1 MNLTSWFNFK
11 FLKENFKKSRAI
23 ILLCI
28 FLLPILTV
36 ITNLIKIS
44 DSSDFVPGI
53 YHLSYLFIIG
63 LYIIPIVLSITLFS
77 FVFKRKSCDFVMS
90 FPITKKQIFM
100 TNTVGGIGVLLI
112 LNILN
117 CLMLFL
123 VSLISSNIFIPGRMI
138 FDIFLLWTVAYI
150 FVFVVSN
157 IAISVS
163 ANKITSVVV
172 VLLILFL
179 IPFLHTFITV
189 NGSQFNDRADCIL
202 YETRCINNDVNN
214 DYYDI
219 NYNVVRDSNYTVP
232 YLLISKV
239 FLNDS
244 KLNYNVSIV
253 KTFVLSLIYIF
264 VGLSLFDRKKF
275 EIVET
280 SFKNEKIHL
289 FVKSLTVIPFLALG
303 YLVFKES
310 GFSFE
315 YMTYYI
321 LLLAIIITYLII
333 YDLITRK
340 RVLNVFKSLLYT
352 LFALVFVILLG
363 MTSSLNNKKY
373 LDVGNIKE
381 ITLSDNNKLMKS
393 GSTRDSELIKYIF
406 DNCKNYDEYEENII
420 SVSIRNGSFTYYF
433 DLMFDD
439 SEYTYIVDKLN
450 KDDYYKKSIDN
461 SKPYVILD
469 NLNNRVLRD
478 SKLVNDIIM
487 DYDLGYY
494 DNGGNLLYGVDLY
507 FYDNYSIN
515 NLEVVVLD
523 EELRHDLINYY
534 NNETM
539 EYLKSNN
546 IYIYRVVVRDF
557 DSEEDYYLSGNNIQ
571 KLINVVMDKDLE
583 LDFDKSY
590 VCIRLYTSDR
600 VYKLIINDF
609 DLLEEMKSYESEW

>member
-28 FLLPILTV
+28 FLLPILTF
-36 ITNLIKIS
+36 ITNLTKIS
-44 DSSDFVPGI
+44 DSSDFIPNI
-53 YHLSYLFIIG
+53 YHLSYLFIVG

-90 FPITKKQIFM
+90 FPITKRQIFM
-100 TNTVGGIGVLLI
+100 TNTVGGIGLILI

-189 NGSQFNDRADCIL
+189 NGSLFNNRESGVL
-202 YETRCINNDVNN
+202 YENRCINNDC
-214 DYYDI
+214 YDI

-239 FLNDS
+239 FLNNN
-244 KLNYNVSIV
+244 KLNYNVSII

-264 VGLSLFDRKKF
+264 VGLLLFDRKKF

-280 SFKNEKIHL
+280 SFKSEKIHL
-289 FVKSLTVIPFLALG
+289 FVKNLTVIPFLALG

-352 LFALVFVILLG
+352 LFSLVFVILLG
-363 MTSSLNNKKY
+363 MTSSLDNNKY
-373 LDVGNIKE
+373 LDVDNIKE
-381 ITLSDNNKLMKS
+381 ITLSDSNKLKKS
-393 GSTRDSELIKYIF
+393 GSTRDRELIKYIF
-406 DNCKNYDEYEENII
+406 DNCKNYDVYEENTI
-420 SVSIRNGSFTYYF
+420 SVSTRDGSFTYYF
-433 DLMFDD
+433 DFTFDN

-507 FYDNYSIN
+507 FYDNYSVN

-534 NNETM
+534 NKETM

-546 IYIYRVVVRDF
+546 MYIYRVVVRDF
-557 DSEEDYYLSGNNIQ
+557 DSGEDYYLSGNNIQ

-590 VCIRLYTSDR
+590 VCIRLYTYDR
-600 VYKLIINDF
+600 VYKLIVNDF
-609 DLLEEMKSYESEW
+609 DLLDEMKSYESEW

>member
-28 FLLPILTV
+28 FLLPILTF

-44 DSSDFVPGI
+44 DSSDFIPNI
-53 YHLSYLFIIG
+53 YHLSYLFIVG

-90 FPITKKQIFM
+90 FPITKRQIFM
-100 TNTVGGIGVLLI
+100 TNTVGGIGLILI

-189 NGSQFNDRADCIL
+189 NGSLFNNRESGVL
-202 YETRCINNDVNN
+202 YENRCINNDC
-214 DYYDI
+214 YDI

-239 FLNDS
+239 FLNNN

-264 VGLSLFDRKKF
+264 VGLLLFDRKKF

-280 SFKNEKIHL
+280 SFKSEKIHL

-340 RVLNVFKSLLYT
+340 RVLNVFKSFLYT
-352 LFALVFVILLG
+352 LFSLVFVILLG
-363 MTSSLNNKKY
+363 MTSSLDNNKY
-373 LDVGNIKE
+373 LDVDNIKE
-381 ITLSDNNKLMKS
+381 ITLSDSNKLKKS
-393 GSTRDSELIKYIF
+393 GSTRDRELIKYIF
-406 DNCKNYDEYEENII
+406 DNCKNYDVYEENTI
-420 SVSIRNGSFTYYF
+420 SVSTRDGSFTYYF
-433 DLMFDD
+433 DFTFDN

-507 FYDNYSIN
+507 FYDNYSVN

-534 NNETM
+534 NKETM

-546 IYIYRVVVRDF
+546 MYIYRVVVRDF
-557 DSEEDYYLSGNNIQ
+557 DSGEDYYLSGNNIQ

-590 VCIRLYTSDR
+590 VCIRLYTYDR
-600 VYKLIINDF
+600 VYKLIVNDF
-609 DLLEEMKSYESEW
+609 DLLDEMKSYESEW

>member
-44 DSSDFVPGI
+44 DSSDFIPSI

-100 TNTVGGIGVLLI
+100 TNTVGGIGLILI

-189 NGSQFNDRADCIL
+189 NGSLFNNRESGVL
-202 YETRCINNDVNN
+202 YENRCINNDC
-214 DYYDI
+214 YDI

-232 YLLISKV
+232 YLLISKI
-239 FLNDS
+239 LNNN

-264 VGLSLFDRKKF
+264 VGLLLFDRKKF

-280 SFKNEKIHL
+280 SFKSEKIHL
-289 FVKSLTVIPFLALG
+289 FVKNLTVIPFLALG

-352 LFALVFVILLG
+352 LFSLVFVILLG
-363 MTSSLNNKKY
+363 MTSSLDNNKY
-373 LDVGNIKE
+373 LDVDNIKE
-381 ITLSDNNKLMKS
+381 ITLSDSNKLKKS
-393 GSTRDSELIKYIF
+393 GSTRDRELIKYIF
-406 DNCKNYDEYEENII
+406 DNCKNYDVYEENTI
-420 SVSIRNGSFTYYF
+420 SVSTRDGSFTYYF
-433 DLMFDD
+433 DFTFDN

-507 FYDNYSIN
+507 FYDNYSVN

-534 NNETM
+534 NKETM

-546 IYIYRVVVRDF
+546 MYIYRVVVRDF
-557 DSEEDYYLSGNNIQ
+557 DSGEDYYLSGNNIQ
-571 KLINVVMDKDLE
+571 KLINVVIDKDLK

-590 VCIRLYTSDR
+590 VCIRLYTNDR

-609 DLLEEMKSYESEW
+609 DLLDEMKLYESEW

>member
-28 FLLPILTV
+28 FLLPILTF

-44 DSSDFVPGI
+44 DSSDFIPNI
-53 YHLSYLFIIG
+53 YHLSYLFIVG

-90 FPITKKQIFM
+90 FPITKRQIFM
-100 TNTVGGIGVLLI
+100 TNTVGGIGLILI

-189 NGSQFNDRADCIL
+189 NGSLFNNRESGVL
-202 YETRCINNDVNN
+202 YENRCINNDC
-214 DYYDI
+214 YDI

-232 YLLISKV
+232 YLLISKI
-239 FLNDS
+239 LNNN

-264 VGLSLFDRKKF
+264 IGLLLFDRKKF

-280 SFKNEKIHL
+280 SFKSEKIHL
-289 FVKSLTVIPFLALG
+289 FVKNLTVIPFLALG

-352 LFALVFVILLG
+352 LFSLVFVILLG
-363 MTSSLNNKKY
+363 MTSSLDNNKY
-373 LDVGNIKE
+373 LDVDNIKE
-381 ITLSDNNKLMKS
+381 ITLSDSNKLKKS
-393 GSTRDSELIKYIF
+393 GSTRDRELIKYIF
-406 DNCKNYDEYEENII
+406 DNCKNYDVYEENTI
-420 SVSIRNGSFTYYF
+420 SVSTRDGSFTYYF
-433 DLMFDD
+433 DFTFDN

-507 FYDNYSIN
+507 FYDNYSVN

-534 NNETM
+534 NKETM

-546 IYIYRVVVRDF
+546 MYIYRVVVRDF
-557 DSEEDYYLSGNNIQ
+557 DSGEDYYLSGNNIQ

-590 VCIRLYTSDR
+590 VCIRLYTYDR
-600 VYKLIINDF
+600 VYKLIVNDF
-609 DLLEEMKSYESEW
+609 DLLDEMKSYESEW

>member
-28 FLLPILTV
+28 FLLPILTF

-44 DSSDFVPGI
+44 DSSDFIPNI
-53 YHLSYLFIIG
+53 YHLSYLFIVG

-90 FPITKKQIFM
+90 FPITKRQIFM

-189 NGSQFNDRADCIL
+189 NGSLFNNRESGVL
-202 YETRCINNDVNN
+202 YENRCINNDC
-214 DYYDI
+214 YDI

-232 YLLISKV
+232 YLLISKI
-239 FLNDS
+239 LNNN

-264 VGLSLFDRKKF
+264 VGLLLFDRKKF

-280 SFKNEKIHL
+280 SFKSEKIHL
-289 FVKSLTVIPFLALG
+289 FVKNLTVIPFLALG

-352 LFALVFVILLG
+352 LFALAFVILLG
-363 MTSSLNNKKY
+363 MISSLDNNKY
-373 LDVGNIKE
+373 LDVDNIKE
-381 ITLSDNNKLMKS
+381 ITLSDSNKLKKS
-393 GSTRDSELIKYIF
+393 GSTRDRELIKYIF
-406 DNCKNYDEYEENII
+406 DNCKNYDVYEENTI
-420 SVSIRNGSFTYYF
+420 SVSTRDGSFTYYF
-433 DLMFDD
+433 DFTFDN

-507 FYDNYSIN
+507 FYDNYSVN

-534 NNETM
+534 NKETM

-546 IYIYRVVVRDF
+546 MYIYRVVVRDF
-557 DSEEDYYLSGNNIQ
+557 DSGEDYYLSGNNIQ

-590 VCIRLYTSDR
+590 VCIRLYTYDR
-600 VYKLIINDF
+600 VYKLIVNDF
-609 DLLEEMKSYESEW
+609 DLLDEMKSYESEW

>member
-28 FLLPILTV
+28 FLLPILTF

-44 DSSDFVPGI
+44 DSSDFIPNI
-53 YHLSYLFIIG
+53 YHLSYLFIVG

-90 FPITKKQIFM
+90 FPITKRQIFM
-100 TNTVGGIGVLLI
+100 TNTVGGIGLILI

-189 NGSQFNDRADCIL
+189 NGSLFNNRESGVL
-202 YETRCINNDVNN
+202 YENRCINNDC
-214 DYYDI
+214 YDI

-232 YLLISKV
+232 YLLISKI
-239 FLNDS
+239 LNNN

-264 VGLSLFDRKKF
+264 VGLLLFDRKKF

-280 SFKNEKIHL
+280 SFKSEKIHL
-289 FVKSLTVIPFLALG
+289 FVKNLTVIPFLALG

-352 LFALVFVILLG
+352 LFSLVFVILLG
-363 MTSSLNNKKY
+363 MTSSLDNNKY
-373 LDVGNIKE
+373 LDADNIKE
-381 ITLSDNNKLMKS
+381 ITLSDSNKLKKS
-393 GSTRDSELIKYIF
+393 GSTRDRELIKYIF
-406 DNCKNYDEYEENII
+406 DNCKNYDVYEENTI
-420 SVSIRNGSFTYYF
+420 SVSTRDGSFTYYF
-433 DLMFDD
+433 DFTFDN

-507 FYDNYSIN
+507 FYDNYSVN

-534 NNETM
+534 NKETM

-546 IYIYRVVVRDF
+546 MYIYRVVVRDF
-557 DSEEDYYLSGNNIQ
+557 DSGEDYYLSGNNIQ

-590 VCIRLYTSDR
+590 VCIRLYTYDR
-600 VYKLIINDF
+600 VYKLIVNDF
-609 DLLEEMKSYESEW
+609 DLLDEMKSYESEW

>member
-28 FLLPILTV
+28 FLLPILTF

-44 DSSDFVPGI
+44 DSSDFIPNI
-53 YHLSYLFIIG
+53 YHLSYLFIVG

-90 FPITKKQIFM
+90 FPITKRQIFM
-100 TNTVGGIGVLLI
+100 TNTVGGIGLILI

-189 NGSQFNDRADCIL
+189 NGSLFNNRESGVL
-202 YETRCINNDVNN
+202 YENRCINNDC
-214 DYYDI
+214 YDI

-232 YLLISKV
+232 YLLISKI
-239 FLNDS
+239 LNNN

-264 VGLSLFDRKKF
+264 VGLLLFDRKKF

-280 SFKNEKIHL
+280 SFKSEKIHL
-289 FVKSLTVIPFLALG
+289 FVKNLTVIPFLALG

-315 YMTYYI
+315 YMMYYI

-352 LFALVFVILLG
+352 LFSLVFVILLG
-363 MTSSLNNKKY
+363 MTSSLDNNKY
-373 LDVGNIKE
+373 LDVDNIKE
-381 ITLSDNNKLMKS
+381 ITLSDSNKLKKS
-393 GSTRDSELIKYIF
+393 GSTRDRELIKYIF
-406 DNCKNYDEYEENII
+406 DNCKNYDVYEENTI
-420 SVSIRNGSFTYYF
+420 SVSTRNGSFTYYF
-433 DLMFDD
+433 DFTFDN

-494 DNGGNLLYGVDLY
+494 DNGGNLLYGLDLY
-507 FYDNYSIN
+507 FYDNYSVN

-523 EELRHDLINYY
+523 EELRHELINYY

-557 DSEEDYYLSGNNIQ
+557 DSGEDYYLSGNNIQ
-571 KLINVVMDKDLE
+571 KLINVVIDKDLE

-590 VCIRLYTSDR
+590 VCIRLYTYDR
-600 VYKLIINDF
+600 VYKLIVNDF
-609 DLLEEMKSYESEW
+609 DLLDEMKSYESEW

>member
-28 FLLPILTV
+28 FLLPILTF

-44 DSSDFVPGI
+44 DSSDFIPNI
-53 YHLSYLFIIG
+53 YHLSYLFIVG

-90 FPITKKQIFM
+90 FPITKRQIFM
-100 TNTVGGIGVLLI
+100 TNTVGGIGLILI

-189 NGSQFNDRADCIL
+189 NGSLFNNRESGVL
-202 YETRCINNDVNN
+202 YENRCINNDC
-214 DYYDI
+214 YDI

-232 YLLISKV
+232 YLLISKI
-239 FLNDS
+239 LNNN

-264 VGLSLFDRKKF
+264 VGLLLFDRKKF

-363 MTSSLNNKKY
+363 MTSSLDNKKY
-373 LDVGNIKE
+373 LDIDNIKE

-406 DNCKNYDEYEENII
+406 DNCKNYDVYEENTI
-420 SVSIRNGSFTYYF
+420 SVSTRDGSFTYYF
-433 DLMFDD
+433 DFTFDN

-507 FYDNYSIN
+507 FYDNYSVN

-534 NNETM
+534 NKETM

-546 IYIYRVVVRDF
+546 MYIYRVVVRDF

-590 VCIRLYTSDR
+590 VCIRLYTYDR

-609 DLLEEMKSYESEW
+609 DLLDEMKSYESEW

>member
-28 FLLPILTV
+28 FLLPILTF

-44 DSSDFVPGI
+44 DSSDFIPNI
-53 YHLSYLFIIG
+53 YHLSYLFIVG

-100 TNTVGGIGVLLI
+100 TNTVGGIGLILI

-189 NGSQFNDRADCIL
+189 NGSLFNNRESGVL
-202 YETRCINNDVNN
+202 YENRCINNDC
-214 DYYDI
+214 YDI

-232 YLLISKV
+232 YLLISKI
-239 FLNDS
+239 LNNN

-264 VGLSLFDRKKF
+264 VGLLLFDRKKF

-280 SFKNEKIHL
+280 SFKSEKIHL
-289 FVKSLTVIPFLALG
+289 FVKNLTVIPFLALG

-315 YMTYYI
+315 YMMYYI

-352 LFALVFVILLG
+352 LFSLVFVILLG
-363 MTSSLNNKKY
+363 MTSSLDNNKY
-373 LDVGNIKE
+373 LDVDNIKE
-381 ITLSDNNKLMKS
+381 ITLSDSNKLKKS
-393 GSTRDSELIKYIF
+393 GSTRDRELIKYIF
-406 DNCKNYDEYEENII
+406 DNCKNYDVYEENTI
-420 SVSIRNGSFTYYF
+420 SVSTRDGSFTYYF
-433 DLMFDD
+433 DFTFDN

-507 FYDNYSIN
+507 FYDNYSVN

-534 NNETM
+534 NKETM

-546 IYIYRVVVRDF
+546 MYIYRVVVRDF
-557 DSEEDYYLSGNNIQ
+557 DSGEDYYLSGNNIQ

-590 VCIRLYTSDR
+590 VCIRLYTYDR
-600 VYKLIINDF
+600 VYKLIVNDF
-609 DLLEEMKSYESEW
+609 DLLDEMKSYESEW

>member
-44 DSSDFVPGI
+44 DSSDFIPSI

-100 TNTVGGIGVLLI
+100 TNTVGGIGLILI

-214 DYYDI
+214 DCYDI

-239 FLNDS
+239 FLNDN

-264 VGLSLFDRKKF
+264 VGLLLFDRKKF

-363 MTSSLNNKKY
+363 MTSSLDNKKY
-373 LDVGNIKE
+373 LDIDNIKE
-381 ITLSDNNKLMKS
+381 ITLSDSNKLKKS

-406 DNCKNYDEYEENII
+406 DNCKNYDVYEENTI
-420 SVSIRNGSFTYYF
+420 SVSTRDGSFTYYF
-433 DLMFDD
+433 DFTFDN

-469 NLNNRVLRD
+469 NLRD
-478 SKLVNDIIM
+478 YEVDIPKKYEDKGRPSAIK
-487 DYDLGYY
+487 DIT
-494 DNGGNLLYGVDLY
+494 NEVYGD
-507 FYDNYSIN
+507 
-515 NLEVVVLD
+515 
-523 EELRHDLINYY
+523 
-534 NNETM
+534 
-539 EYLKSNN
+539 
-546 IYIYRVVVRDF
+546 
-557 DSEEDYYLSGNNIQ
+557 
-571 KLINVVMDKDLE
+571 
-583 LDFDKSY
+583 
-590 VCIRLYTSDR
+590 
-600 VYKLIINDF
+600 
-609 DLLEEMKSYESEW
+609 

>member
-28 FLLPILTV
+28 FLLPILTF

-44 DSSDFVPGI
+44 DSSDFIPNI
-53 YHLSYLFIIG
+53 YHLSYLFIVG

-90 FPITKKQIFM
+90 FPITKRQIFM
-100 TNTVGGIGVLLI
+100 TNTVGGIGLILI

-189 NGSQFNDRADCIL
+189 NGSLFNNRESGVL
-202 YETRCINNDVNN
+202 YENRCINNDC
-214 DYYDI
+214 YDI

-239 FLNDS
+239 FLNNN

-264 VGLSLFDRKKF
+264 VGLLLFDRKKF

-280 SFKNEKIHL
+280 SFKSEKIHL
-289 FVKSLTVIPFLALG
+289 FVKNLTVIPFLALG

-352 LFALVFVILLG
+352 LFSLVFVILLG
-363 MTSSLNNKKY
+363 MTSSLDNNKY
-373 LDVGNIKE
+373 LDVDNIKE
-381 ITLSDNNKLMKS
+381 ITLSDSNKLKKS
-393 GSTRDSELIKYIF
+393 GSTRDRELIKYIF
-406 DNCKNYDEYEENII
+406 DNCKNYDVYEENTI
-420 SVSIRNGSFTYYF
+420 SVSTRDGSFTYYF
-433 DLMFDD
+433 DFTFDN

-507 FYDNYSIN
+507 FYDNYSVN

-523 EELRHDLINYY
+523 EELRHELINYY

-539 EYLKSNN
+539 KYLKSNN

-557 DSEEDYYLSGNNIQ
+557 DSGEDYYLSGSNIQ
-571 KLINVVMDKDLE
+571 KLINVVIDKDLE

-590 VCIRLYTSDR
+590 VCIRLYTYDR
-600 VYKLIINDF
+600 VYKLIVNDF
-609 DLLEEMKSYESEW
+609 DLLDEMKSYESEW

>member
-28 FLLPILTV
+28 FLLPILTF

-44 DSSDFVPGI
+44 DSSDFIPNI
-53 YHLSYLFIIG
+53 YHLSYLFIVG

-90 FPITKKQIFM
+90 FPITKRQIFM
-100 TNTVGGIGVLLI
+100 TNTVGGIGLILI

-189 NGSQFNDRADCIL
+189 NGSLFNNRESGVL
-202 YETRCINNDVNN
+202 YENRCINNDC
-214 DYYDI
+214 YDI

-239 FLNDS
+239 FLNNN
-244 KLNYNVSIV
+244 KLNYNVSII

-264 VGLSLFDRKKF
+264 VGLLLFDRKKF

-280 SFKNEKIHL
+280 SFKSEKIHL
-289 FVKSLTVIPFLALG
+289 FVKNLTVIPFLALG

-340 RVLNVFKSLLYT
+340 RVLNVFKSFLYT
-352 LFALVFVILLG
+352 LFSLVFVILLG
-363 MTSSLNNKKY
+363 MTSSLDNNKY
-373 LDVGNIKE
+373 LDVDNIKE
-381 ITLSDNNKLMKS
+381 ITLSDSNKLKKS
-393 GSTRDSELIKYIF
+393 GSTRDRELIKYIF
-406 DNCKNYDEYEENII
+406 DNCKNYDVYEENTI
-420 SVSIRNGSFTYYF
+420 SVSTRDGSFTYYF
-433 DLMFDD
+433 DFTFDN

-507 FYDNYSIN
+507 FYDNYSVN

-534 NNETM
+534 NKETM

-546 IYIYRVVVRDF
+546 MYIYRVVVRDF
-557 DSEEDYYLSGNNIQ
+557 DSGEDYYLSGNNIQ

-590 VCIRLYTSDR
+590 VCIRLYTYDR
-600 VYKLIINDF
+600 VYKLIVNDF
-609 DLLEEMKSYESEW
+609 DLLDEMKSYESEW

>member
-1 MNLTSWFNFK
+1 M
-11 FLKENFKKSRAI
+11 
-23 ILLCI
+23 

-44 DSSDFVPGI
+44 DSSDFIPSI

-90 FPITKKQIFM
+90 FPITKRQIFM

-189 NGSQFNDRADCIL
+189 NGSLFNNRESGVL
-202 YETRCINNDVNN
+202 YENRCINNDC
-214 DYYDI
+214 YDI

-232 YLLISKV
+232 YLLISKI
-239 FLNDS
+239 LNDN

-253 KTFVLSLIYIF
+253 KTFLLSLIYIF
-264 VGLSLFDRKKF
+264 VGLLLFDRKKF

-363 MTSSLNNKKY
+363 MTSSLDNNKY
-373 LDVGNIKE
+373 LDVDNIKE
-381 ITLSDNNKLMKS
+381 ITLSDSNKLKKS
-393 GSTRDSELIKYIF
+393 GSTRDRELIKYIF
-406 DNCKNYDEYEENII
+406 DNCKNYDVYEENTI
-420 SVSIRNGSFTYYF
+420 SVSTRDGSFTYYF
-433 DLMFDD
+433 DFTFDN

-469 NLNNRVLRD
+469 NLNNSVLRD

-507 FYDNYSIN
+507 FYDNYSVN

-534 NNETM
+534 NKETM

-546 IYIYRVVVRDF
+546 MYIYRVVVLDF

-590 VCIRLYTSDR
+590 VCIRLYTNDR

-609 DLLEEMKSYESEW
+609 DLLDEMKLYESEW

>member
-28 FLLPILTV
+28 FLLPILTF

-44 DSSDFVPGI
+44 DSSDFIPNI
-53 YHLSYLFIIG
+53 YHLSYLFIVG

-90 FPITKKQIFM
+90 FPITKRQIFM
-100 TNTVGGIGVLLI
+100 TNTVGGIGLILI

-189 NGSQFNDRADCIL
+189 NGSLFNNRESGVL
-202 YETRCINNDVNN
+202 YENRCINNDC
-214 DYYDI
+214 YDI

-232 YLLISKV
+232 YLLISKI
-239 FLNDS
+239 LNNN

-264 VGLSLFDRKKF
+264 VGLLLFDRKKF

-280 SFKNEKIHL
+280 SFKSEKIHL
-289 FVKSLTVIPFLALG
+289 FVKNLTVIPFLALG
-303 YLVFKES
+303 YLAFKES

-352 LFALVFVILLG
+352 LFSLVFVILLG
-363 MTSSLNNKKY
+363 MTSSLDNNKY
-373 LDVGNIKE
+373 LDVDNIKE
-381 ITLSDNNKLMKS
+381 ITLSDSNKLKKS
-393 GSTRDSELIKYIF
+393 GSTRDRELIKYIF
-406 DNCKNYDEYEENII
+406 DNCKNYDVYEENTI
-420 SVSIRNGSFTYYF
+420 SVSTRDGSFTYYF
-433 DLMFDD
+433 DFTFDN

-507 FYDNYSIN
+507 FYDNYSVN

-534 NNETM
+534 NKETM

-546 IYIYRVVVRDF
+546 MYIYRVVVRDF
-557 DSEEDYYLSGNNIQ
+557 DSGEDYYLSGNNIQ

-590 VCIRLYTSDR
+590 VCIRLYTYDR
-600 VYKLIINDF
+600 VYKLIVNDF
-609 DLLEEMKSYESEW
+609 DLLDEMKSYESEW

>member
-28 FLLPILTV
+28 FLLPILTF

-44 DSSDFVPGI
+44 DSSDFIPNI
-53 YHLSYLFIIG
+53 YHLSYLFIVG

-90 FPITKKQIFM
+90 FPITKRQIFM
-100 TNTVGGIGVLLI
+100 TNTVGGIGLILI

-123 VSLISSNIFIPGRMI
+123 VCLISSNIFIPGRMI

-189 NGSQFNDRADCIL
+189 NGSLFNNRESGVL
-202 YETRCINNDVNN
+202 YENRCINNDC
-214 DYYDI
+214 YDI

-239 FLNDS
+239 FLNNN

-264 VGLSLFDRKKF
+264 VGLLLFDRKKF

-280 SFKNEKIHL
+280 SFKSEKIHL
-289 FVKSLTVIPFLALG
+289 FVKNLTVIPFLALG

-352 LFALVFVILLG
+352 LFSLVFVILLG
-363 MTSSLNNKKY
+363 MTSSLDNNKY
-373 LDVGNIKE
+373 LDVDNIKE
-381 ITLSDNNKLMKS
+381 ITLSDSNKLKKS
-393 GSTRDSELIKYIF
+393 GSTRDRELIKYIF
-406 DNCKNYDEYEENII
+406 DNCKNYDVYEENTI
-420 SVSIRNGSFTYYF
+420 SVSTRDGSFTYYF
-433 DLMFDD
+433 DFTFDN

-507 FYDNYSIN
+507 FYDNYSVN

-534 NNETM
+534 NKETM

-546 IYIYRVVVRDF
+546 MYIYRVVVRDF
-557 DSEEDYYLSGNNIQ
+557 DSGEDYYLSGNNIQ

-590 VCIRLYTSDR
+590 VCIRLYTYDR
-600 VYKLIINDF
+600 VYKLIVNDF
-609 DLLEEMKSYESEW
+609 DLLDEMKSYESEW

>member
-28 FLLPILTV
+28 FLLPILTF

-44 DSSDFVPGI
+44 DSSDFIPNI
-53 YHLSYLFIIG
+53 YHLSYLFIVG

-90 FPITKKQIFM
+90 FPITKRQIFM
-100 TNTVGGIGVLLI
+100 TNTVGGIGLILI

-189 NGSQFNDRADCIL
+189 NGSLFNNRESGVL
-202 YETRCINNDVNN
+202 YENRCINNDC
-214 DYYDI
+214 YDI

-232 YLLISKV
+232 YLLISKI
-239 FLNDS
+239 LNNN

-264 VGLSLFDRKKF
+264 VGLLLFDRKKF

-280 SFKNEKIHL
+280 SFKSEKIHL
-289 FVKSLTVIPFLALG
+289 FVKNLTVIPFLALG

-352 LFALVFVILLG
+352 LFSLVFVILLG
-363 MTSSLNNKKY
+363 MTSSLDNNKY
-373 LDVGNIKE
+373 LDVDNIKE
-381 ITLSDNNKLMKS
+381 ITLSDSNKLKKS
-393 GSTRDSELIKYIF
+393 GSTRDRELIKYIF
-406 DNCKNYDEYEENII
+406 DNCKNYDVYEENTI
-420 SVSIRNGSFTYYF
+420 SVSTRDGSFTYYF
-433 DLMFDD
+433 DFTFDN

-494 DNGGNLLYGVDLY
+494 DNVGNLLYGVDLY
-507 FYDNYSIN
+507 FYDNYSVN

-534 NNETM
+534 NKETM

-546 IYIYRVVVRDF
+546 MYIYRVVVRDF
-557 DSEEDYYLSGNNIQ
+557 DSGEDYYLSGNNIQ
-571 KLINVVMDKDLE
+571 KLINVVIDKDLE

-590 VCIRLYTSDR
+590 VCIRLYTYDR
-600 VYKLIINDF
+600 VYKLIVNDF
-609 DLLEEMKSYESEW
+609 DLLDEMKSYESEW

>member
-28 FLLPILTV
+28 FLLPILTF

-44 DSSDFVPGI
+44 DSSDFIPNI
-53 YHLSYLFIIG
+53 YHLSYLFIVG

-90 FPITKKQIFM
+90 FPITKRQIFM
-100 TNTVGGIGVLLI
+100 TNTVGGIGLILI

-189 NGSQFNDRADCIL
+189 NGSLFNNRESGVL
-202 YETRCINNDVNN
+202 YENRCINNDC
-214 DYYDI
+214 YDI

-232 YLLISKV
+232 YLLISKI
-239 FLNDS
+239 LNNN

-264 VGLSLFDRKKF
+264 VGLLLFDRKKF

-352 LFALVFVILLG
+352 LFSLVFVILLG
-363 MTSSLNNKKY
+363 MTSSLDNNKY
-373 LDVGNIKE
+373 LDVDNIKE
-381 ITLSDNNKLMKS
+381 ITLSDSNKLKKS
-393 GSTRDSELIKYIF
+393 GSTRDRELIKYIF
-406 DNCKNYDEYEENII
+406 DNCKNYDVYEENTI
-420 SVSIRNGSFTYYF
+420 SVSTRDGSFTYYF
-433 DLMFDD
+433 DFTFDN

-507 FYDNYSIN
+507 FYDNYSVN

-534 NNETM
+534 NKETM

-546 IYIYRVVVRDF
+546 MYIYRVVVRDF
-557 DSEEDYYLSGNNIQ
+557 DSGEDYYLSSNNIQ
-571 KLINVVMDKDLE
+571 KLINVVIDKDLE

-590 VCIRLYTSDR
+590 VCIRLYTYDR
-600 VYKLIINDF
+600 VYKLIVNDF
-609 DLLEEMKSYESEW
+609 DLLDEMKSYESEW

>member
-28 FLLPILTV
+28 FLLPILTF

-44 DSSDFVPGI
+44 DSSDFIPNI
-53 YHLSYLFIIG
+53 YHLSYLFIVG

-90 FPITKKQIFM
+90 FPITKRQIFM
-100 TNTVGGIGVLLI
+100 TNTVGGIGLILI

-189 NGSQFNDRADCIL
+189 NGSLFNNRESGVL
-202 YETRCINNDVNN
+202 YENRCINNDC
-214 DYYDI
+214 YDI

-239 FLNDS
+239 FLNNN

-264 VGLSLFDRKKF
+264 VGLLLFDRKKF

-280 SFKNEKIHL
+280 SFKSEKIHL
-289 FVKSLTVIPFLALG
+289 FVKNLTVIPFLALG

-352 LFALVFVILLG
+352 LFSLVFVILLG
-363 MTSSLNNKKY
+363 MTSSLDNNKY
-373 LDVGNIKE
+373 LDVDNIKE
-381 ITLSDNNKLMKS
+381 ITLSDSNKLKKS
-393 GSTRDSELIKYIF
+393 GSTMDRELIKYIF
-406 DNCKNYDEYEENII
+406 DNCKNYDVYEENTI
-420 SVSIRNGSFTYYF
+420 SVSTRDGSFTYYF
-433 DLMFDD
+433 DFTFDN

-507 FYDNYSIN
+507 FYDNYSVN

-534 NNETM
+534 NKETM

-546 IYIYRVVVRDF
+546 MYIYRVVVRDF
-557 DSEEDYYLSGNNIQ
+557 DSGEDYYLSGNNIQ

-590 VCIRLYTSDR
+590 VCIRLYTYDR
-600 VYKLIINDF
+600 VYKLIVNDF
-609 DLLEEMKSYESEW
+609 DLLDEMKSYESEW

>member
-28 FLLPILTV
+28 FLLPILTF

-44 DSSDFVPGI
+44 DSSDFIPNI
-53 YHLSYLFIIG
+53 YHLSYLFIVG

-90 FPITKKQIFM
+90 FPITKRQIFM
-100 TNTVGGIGVLLI
+100 TNTVGGIGLILI

-189 NGSQFNDRADCIL
+189 NGSLFNNRESGVL
-202 YETRCINNDVNN
+202 YENRCINNDC
-214 DYYDI
+214 YDI

-239 FLNDS
+239 FLNNN
-244 KLNYNVSIV
+244 KLNYNVSII

-264 VGLSLFDRKKF
+264 VGLLLFDRKKF

-280 SFKNEKIHL
+280 SFKSEKIHL
-289 FVKSLTVIPFLALG
+289 FVKNLTVIPFLALG

-352 LFALVFVILLG
+352 LFSLVFVILLG
-363 MTSSLNNKKY
+363 MTSSLDNNKY
-373 LDVGNIKE
+373 LDVDNIKE
-381 ITLSDNNKLMKS
+381 ITLSDSKKLKKS
-393 GSTRDSELIKYIF
+393 GSTRDRELIKYIF
-406 DNCKNYDEYEENII
+406 DNCKNYDVYEENTI
-420 SVSIRNGSFTYYF
+420 SVSTRDGSFTYYF
-433 DLMFDD
+433 DFTFDN

-507 FYDNYSIN
+507 FYDNYSVN

-534 NNETM
+534 NKETM

-546 IYIYRVVVRDF
+546 MYIYRVVVRDF
-557 DSEEDYYLSGNNIQ
+557 DSGEDYYLSGNNIQ

-590 VCIRLYTSDR
+590 VCIRLYTYDR
-600 VYKLIINDF
+600 VYKLIVNDF
-609 DLLEEMKSYESEW
+609 DLLDEMKSYESEW

>member
-28 FLLPILTV
+28 FLLPILTF

-44 DSSDFVPGI
+44 DSSDFIPNI
-53 YHLSYLFIIG
+53 YHLSYLFIVG

-90 FPITKKQIFM
+90 FPITKRQIFM
-100 TNTVGGIGVLLI
+100 TNTVGGIGLILI

-150 FVFVVSN
+150 FVFLVSN

-189 NGSQFNDRADCIL
+189 NGSLFNNRESGVL
-202 YETRCINNDVNN
+202 YENRCINNDC
-214 DYYDI
+214 YDI

-232 YLLISKV
+232 YLLISKI
-239 FLNDS
+239 LNNN

-264 VGLSLFDRKKF
+264 VGLLLFDRKKF

-280 SFKNEKIHL
+280 SFKSEKIHL
-289 FVKSLTVIPFLALG
+289 FVKNLTVIPFLALG

-352 LFALVFVILLG
+352 LFSLVFVILLG
-363 MTSSLNNKKY
+363 MTSSLDNNKY
-373 LDVGNIKE
+373 LDVDNIKE
-381 ITLSDNNKLMKS
+381 ITLSDSNKLKKS
-393 GSTRDSELIKYIF
+393 GSTRDRELIKYIF
-406 DNCKNYDEYEENII
+406 DNCKNYDVYEENTI
-420 SVSIRNGSFTYYF
+420 SVSTRDGSFTYYF
-433 DLMFDD
+433 DFTFDN

-507 FYDNYSIN
+507 FYDNYSVN

-534 NNETM
+534 NKETM

-546 IYIYRVVVRDF
+546 MYIYRVVVRDF
-557 DSEEDYYLSGNNIQ
+557 DSGEDYYLSGNNIQ

-590 VCIRLYTSDR
+590 VCIRLYTYDR
-600 VYKLIINDF
+600 VYKLIVNDF
-609 DLLEEMKSYESEW
+609 DLLDEMKSYESEW

>member
-28 FLLPILTV
+28 FLLPILTF

-44 DSSDFVPGI
+44 DSSDFIPNI
-53 YHLSYLFIIG
+53 YHLSYLFIVG

-90 FPITKKQIFM
+90 FPITKRQIFM
-100 TNTVGGIGVLLI
+100 TNTVGGIGLILI

-189 NGSQFNDRADCIL
+189 NGSLFNNRESGVL
-202 YETRCINNDVNN
+202 YENRCINNDC
-214 DYYDI
+214 YDI

-232 YLLISKV
+232 YLLISKI
-239 FLNDS
+239 LNNN

-264 VGLSLFDRKKF
+264 VGLLLFDRKKF

-280 SFKNEKIHL
+280 SFKSEKIHL
-289 FVKSLTVIPFLALG
+289 FVKNLTVIPFLALG

-352 LFALVFVILLG
+352 LFSLVFVILLG
-363 MTSSLNNKKY
+363 MTSSLDNNKY
-373 LDVGNIKE
+373 LDVDNIKE
-381 ITLSDNNKLMKS
+381 ITLSDSNKLKKS
-393 GSTRDSELIKYIF
+393 GSTRDRELIKYIF
-406 DNCKNYDEYEENII
+406 DNCKNYDVYEENTI
-420 SVSIRNGSFTYYF
+420 SVSTRDGSFTYYF
-433 DLMFDD
+433 DFTFDN

-507 FYDNYSIN
+507 FYDNYSVN

-534 NNETM
+534 NKETM

-546 IYIYRVVVRDF
+546 MYIYRVVVRDF
-557 DSEEDYYLSGNNIQ
+557 DSGEDYYLSGSNIQ
-571 KLINVVMDKDLE
+571 KLINVVIDKDLE

-590 VCIRLYTSDR
+590 VCIRLYTYDR
-600 VYKLIINDF
+600 VYKLIVNDF
-609 DLLEEMKSYESEW
+609 DLLDEMKSYESEW

>member
-28 FLLPILTV
+28 FLLPILTF

-44 DSSDFVPGI
+44 DSSDFIPNI
-53 YHLSYLFIIG
+53 YHLSYLFIVG

-90 FPITKKQIFM
+90 FPITKRQIFM
-100 TNTVGGIGVLLI
+100 TNTVGGIGLILI

-189 NGSQFNDRADCIL
+189 NGSLFNNRESGVL
-202 YETRCINNDVNN
+202 YENRCINNDC
-214 DYYDI
+214 YDI

-239 FLNDS
+239 FLNNN

-264 VGLSLFDRKKF
+264 VGLLLFDRKKF

-280 SFKNEKIHL
+280 SFKSEKIHL
-289 FVKSLTVIPFLALG
+289 FVKNLTVIPFLALG

-352 LFALVFVILLG
+352 LFSLVFVILLG
-363 MTSSLNNKKY
+363 MTSSLDNNKY
-373 LDVGNIKE
+373 LDVDNIKE
-381 ITLSDNNKLMKS
+381 ITLSDSKKLKKS
-393 GSTRDSELIKYIF
+393 GSTRDRELIKYIF
-406 DNCKNYDEYEENII
+406 DNCKNYDVYEENTI
-420 SVSIRNGSFTYYF
+420 SVSTRDGSFTYYF
-433 DLMFDD
+433 DFTFDN

-507 FYDNYSIN
+507 FYDNYSVN

-534 NNETM
+534 NKETM

-546 IYIYRVVVRDF
+546 MYIYRVVVRDF
-557 DSEEDYYLSGNNIQ
+557 DSGEDYYLSGNNIQ

-590 VCIRLYTSDR
+590 VCIRLYTYDR
-600 VYKLIINDF
+600 VYKLIVNDF
-609 DLLEEMKSYESEW
+609 DLLDEMKSYESEW

>member
-28 FLLPILTV
+28 FLLPILTF

-44 DSSDFVPGI
+44 DSSDFIPNI
-53 YHLSYLFIIG
+53 YHLSYLFIVG

-90 FPITKKQIFM
+90 FPITKRQIFM
-100 TNTVGGIGVLLI
+100 TNTVGGIGLILI

-150 FVFVVSN
+150 FVFVVGN

-189 NGSQFNDRADCIL
+189 NGSLFNNRESGVL
-202 YETRCINNDVNN
+202 YENRCINNDC
-214 DYYDI
+214 YDI

-232 YLLISKV
+232 YLLISKI
-239 FLNDS
+239 LNNN

-264 VGLSLFDRKKF
+264 VGLLLFDRKKF

-280 SFKNEKIHL
+280 SFKSEKIHL
-289 FVKSLTVIPFLALG
+289 FVKNLTVIPFLALG

-352 LFALVFVILLG
+352 LFSLVFVILLG
-363 MTSSLNNKKY
+363 MTSSLDNNKY
-373 LDVGNIKE
+373 LDVDNIKE
-381 ITLSDNNKLMKS
+381 ITLSDSNKLKKS
-393 GSTRDSELIKYIF
+393 GSTRDRELIKYIF
-406 DNCKNYDEYEENII
+406 DNCKNYDVYEENTI
-420 SVSIRNGSFTYYF
+420 SVSTRDGSFTYYF
-433 DLMFDD
+433 DFTFDN

-507 FYDNYSIN
+507 FYDNYSVN

-534 NNETM
+534 NKETM

-546 IYIYRVVVRDF
+546 MYIYRVVVRDF
-557 DSEEDYYLSGNNIQ
+557 DSGEDYYLSGNNIQ

-590 VCIRLYTSDR
+590 VCIRLYTYDR
-600 VYKLIINDF
+600 VYKLIVNDF
-609 DLLEEMKSYESEW
+609 DLLDEMKSYESEW

>member
-28 FLLPILTV
+28 FLLPILTF

-44 DSSDFVPGI
+44 DSSDFIPNI
-53 YHLSYLFIIG
+53 YHLSYLFIVG

-90 FPITKKQIFM
+90 FPITKRQIFM
-100 TNTVGGIGVLLI
+100 TNTVGGIGLILI

-189 NGSQFNDRADCIL
+189 NGSLFNNRESGVL
-202 YETRCINNDVNN
+202 YENRCINNDC
-214 DYYDI
+214 YDI

-232 YLLISKV
+232 YLLISKI
-239 FLNDS
+239 LNNN

-264 VGLSLFDRKKF
+264 VGLLLFDRKKF

-280 SFKNEKIHL
+280 SFKSEKIHL
-289 FVKSLTVIPFLALG
+289 FVKNLTVIPFLTLG

-340 RVLNVFKSLLYT
+340 RVLNVFKSFLYT

-363 MTSSLNNKKY
+363 MISSLDNNKY
-373 LDVGNIKE
+373 LDVDNIKE
-381 ITLSDNNKLMKS
+381 ITLSDSNKLMKS
-393 GSTRDSELIKYIF
+393 GSTRDRELIKYIF
-406 DNCKNYDEYEENII
+406 DNCKNYDVYEENTI
-420 SVSIRNGSFTYYF
+420 SVSTRDGSFTYYF
-433 DLMFDD
+433 DFTFDN

-507 FYDNYSIN
+507 FYDNYSVN

-534 NNETM
+534 NKETM

-546 IYIYRVVVRDF
+546 MYIYRVVVRDF
-557 DSEEDYYLSGNNIQ
+557 DSGEDYYLSGNNIQ
-571 KLINVVMDKDLE
+571 KLINVVIDKDLE

-590 VCIRLYTSDR
+590 VCIRLYTYDR
-600 VYKLIINDF
+600 VYKLIVNDF
-609 DLLEEMKSYESEW
+609 DLLDEMKSYESEW

>member
-28 FLLPILTV
+28 FLLPILTF

-44 DSSDFVPGI
+44 DSSDFIPNI
-53 YHLSYLFIIG
+53 YHLSYLFIVG

-90 FPITKKQIFM
+90 FPITKRQIFM
-100 TNTVGGIGVLLI
+100 TNTVGGIGLILI

-189 NGSQFNDRADCIL
+189 NGSLFNNRESGVL
-202 YETRCINNDVNN
+202 YENRCINNDC
-214 DYYDI
+214 YDI

-239 FLNDS
+239 FLNNN

-264 VGLSLFDRKKF
+264 VGLLLFDRKKF

-280 SFKNEKIHL
+280 SFKSEKIHL
-289 FVKSLTVIPFLALG
+289 FVKNLTVIPFLALG

-352 LFALVFVILLG
+352 LFSLVFVILLG
-363 MTSSLNNKKY
+363 MTSSLDNNKY
-373 LDVGNIKE
+373 LDVDNIKE
-381 ITLSDNNKLMKS
+381 ITLSDSNKLKKS
-393 GSTRDSELIKYIF
+393 GSTRDRELIKYIF
-406 DNCKNYDEYEENII
+406 DNCKNYDVYEENTI
-420 SVSIRNGSFTYYF
+420 SVSTRDGSFTYYF
-433 DLMFDD
+433 DFTFDN

-450 KDDYYKKSIDN
+450 KDDYYKKNIDN

-507 FYDNYSIN
+507 FYDNYSVN

-534 NNETM
+534 NKETM

-546 IYIYRVVVRDF
+546 MYIYRVVVRDF
-557 DSEEDYYLSGNNIQ
+557 DSGEDYYLSGNNIQ

-590 VCIRLYTSDR
+590 VCIRLYTYDR
-600 VYKLIINDF
+600 VYKLIVNDF
-609 DLLEEMKSYESEW
+609 DLLDEMKSYESEW

>member
-28 FLLPILTV
+28 FLLPILTF

-44 DSSDFVPGI
+44 DSSDFIPNI
-53 YHLSYLFIIG
+53 YHLSYLFIVG

-90 FPITKKQIFM
+90 FPITKRQIFM
-100 TNTVGGIGVLLI
+100 TNTVGGISLILI

-189 NGSQFNDRADCIL
+189 NGSLFNNRESGVL
-202 YETRCINNDVNN
+202 YENRCINNDC
-214 DYYDI
+214 YDI

-232 YLLISKV
+232 YLLISKI
-239 FLNDS
+239 LNNN

-264 VGLSLFDRKKF
+264 VGLLLFDRKKF

-280 SFKNEKIHL
+280 SFKSEKIHL
-289 FVKSLTVIPFLALG
+289 FVKNLTVIPFLALG

-352 LFALVFVILLG
+352 LFSLVFVILLG
-363 MTSSLNNKKY
+363 MTSSLDNNKY
-373 LDVGNIKE
+373 LDVDNIKE
-381 ITLSDNNKLMKS
+381 ITLSDSNKLKKS
-393 GSTRDSELIKYIF
+393 GSTRDRELIKYIF
-406 DNCKNYDEYEENII
+406 DNCKNYDVYEENTI
-420 SVSIRNGSFTYYF
+420 SVSTRDGSFTYYF
-433 DLMFDD
+433 DFTFDN

-507 FYDNYSIN
+507 FYDNYSVN

-534 NNETM
+534 NKETM

-546 IYIYRVVVRDF
+546 MYIYRVVVRDF
-557 DSEEDYYLSGNNIQ
+557 DSGEDYYLSGNNIQ

-590 VCIRLYTSDR
+590 VCIRLYTYDR
-600 VYKLIINDF
+600 VYKLIVNDF
-609 DLLEEMKSYESEW
+609 DLLDEMKSYESEW

>member
-28 FLLPILTV
+28 FLLPILTF

-44 DSSDFVPGI
+44 DSSDFIPNI
-53 YHLSYLFIIG
+53 YHLSYLFIVG

-90 FPITKKQIFM
+90 FPITKRQIFM
-100 TNTVGGIGVLLI
+100 TNTVGGIGLILI

-189 NGSQFNDRADCIL
+189 NGSLFNNRESGVL
-202 YETRCINNDVNN
+202 YENRCINNDC
-214 DYYDI
+214 YDI

-232 YLLISKV
+232 YLLISKI
-239 FLNDS
+239 LNNN

-264 VGLSLFDRKKF
+264 VGLLLFDRKKF

-280 SFKNEKIHL
+280 SFKSEKIHL
-289 FVKSLTVIPFLALG
+289 FVKNLTVIPFLALG

-352 LFALVFVILLG
+352 LFSLVFVILLG
-363 MTSSLNNKKY
+363 MTSSLDNNKY
-373 LDVGNIKE
+373 LDVDNIKE
-381 ITLSDNNKLMKS
+381 ITLSDSNKLKKS
-393 GSTRDSELIKYIF
+393 GSTRDRELIKYIF
-406 DNCKNYDEYEENII
+406 DNCKNYDVYEENTI
-420 SVSIRNGSFTYYF
+420 SVSTRDGSFTYYF
-433 DLMFDD
+433 DFTFDN

-507 FYDNYSIN
+507 FYDNYSVN

-534 NNETM
+534 NKETM

-546 IYIYRVVVRDF
+546 MYIYRVVVRDF
-557 DSEEDYYLSGNNIQ
+557 DSGEDYYLSGNNIQ
-571 KLINVVMDKDLE
+571 KLINVVIDKDLE

-590 VCIRLYTSDR
+590 VCIRLYTYDR
-600 VYKLIINDF
+600 VYKLIVNDF
-609 DLLEEMKSYESEW
+609 DLLDEMKSYESEW

>member
-28 FLLPILTV
+28 FLLPILTF

-44 DSSDFVPGI
+44 DSSDFIPNI
-53 YHLSYLFIIG
+53 YHLSYLFIVG

-90 FPITKKQIFM
+90 FPITKRQIFM
-100 TNTVGGIGVLLI
+100 TNTVGGIGLILI

-189 NGSQFNDRADCIL
+189 NGSLFNNRESGVL
-202 YETRCINNDVNN
+202 YENRCINNDC
-214 DYYDI
+214 YDI

-232 YLLISKV
+232 YLLISKI
-239 FLNDS
+239 LNNN

-264 VGLSLFDRKKF
+264 VGLLLFDRKKF

-280 SFKNEKIHL
+280 SFKSEKIHL
-289 FVKSLTVIPFLALG
+289 FVKNLTVIPFLALG

-352 LFALVFVILLG
+352 LFSLVFVILLG
-363 MTSSLNNKKY
+363 VTSSLDNNKY
-373 LDVGNIKE
+373 LDVDNIKE
-381 ITLSDNNKLMKS
+381 ITLSDSNKLKKS
-393 GSTRDSELIKYIF
+393 GSTRDRELIKYIF
-406 DNCKNYDEYEENII
+406 DNCKNYDVYEENTI
-420 SVSIRNGSFTYYF
+420 SVSTRDGSFTYYF
-433 DLMFDD
+433 DFTFDN

-507 FYDNYSIN
+507 FYDNYSVN

-534 NNETM
+534 NKETM

-546 IYIYRVVVRDF
+546 MYIYRVVVRDF
-557 DSEEDYYLSGNNIQ
+557 DSGEDYYLSGNNIQ

-590 VCIRLYTSDR
+590 VCIRLYTYDR
-600 VYKLIINDF
+600 VYKLIVNDF
-609 DLLEEMKSYESEW
+609 DLLDEMKSYESEW

>member
-28 FLLPILTV
+28 FLLPILTF

-44 DSSDFVPGI
+44 DSSDFIPNI
-53 YHLSYLFIIG
+53 YHLSYLFIVG

-90 FPITKKQIFM
+90 FPITKRQIFM
-100 TNTVGGIGVLLI
+100 TNTVGGIGLILI

-189 NGSQFNDRADCIL
+189 NGSLFNNRESGVL
-202 YETRCINNDVNN
+202 YENRCINNDC
-214 DYYDI
+214 YDI

-232 YLLISKV
+232 YLLISKI
-239 FLNDS
+239 LNNN

-264 VGLSLFDRKKF
+264 VGLLLFDRKKF

-280 SFKNEKIHL
+280 SFKSEKIHL
-289 FVKSLTVIPFLALG
+289 FVKNLTVIPFLALG

-352 LFALVFVILLG
+352 LFSLVFVILLG
-363 MTSSLNNKKY
+363 MTSSLDNNKY
-373 LDVGNIKE
+373 LDVDNIKE
-381 ITLSDNNKLMKS
+381 ITLSDSNKLKKS
-393 GSTRDSELIKYIF
+393 GSTRDRELIKYIF
-406 DNCKNYDEYEENII
+406 DNCKNYDVYEENTI
-420 SVSIRNGSFTYYF
+420 SVSTRDGSFTYYF
-433 DLMFDD
+433 DFAFDN

-494 DNGGNLLYGVDLY
+494 DNGGNLLYGLDLY
-507 FYDNYSIN
+507 FYDNYSVN

-534 NNETM
+534 NKETM
-539 EYLKSNN
+539 KYLKSNN
-546 IYIYRVVVRDF
+546 MYIYRVVVRDF
-557 DSEEDYYLSGNNIQ
+557 DSGEDYYLSGNNIQ

-590 VCIRLYTSDR
+590 VCIRLYTYDR
-600 VYKLIINDF
+600 VYKLIVNDF
-609 DLLEEMKSYESEW
+609 DLLDEMKSYESEW

>member
-28 FLLPILTV
+28 FLLPILTF

-44 DSSDFVPGI
+44 DSSDFIPNI
-53 YHLSYLFIIG
+53 YHLSYLFIVG
-63 LYIIPIVLSITLFS
+63 LYIIPIVLSIILFS

-90 FPITKKQIFM
+90 FPITKRQIFM
-100 TNTVGGIGVLLI
+100 TNTVGGIGLILI

-189 NGSQFNDRADCIL
+189 NGSLFNNRESGVL
-202 YETRCINNDVNN
+202 YENRCINNDC
-214 DYYDI
+214 YDI

-232 YLLISKV
+232 YLLISKI
-239 FLNDS
+239 LNNN

-264 VGLSLFDRKKF
+264 VGLLLFDRKKF

-280 SFKNEKIHL
+280 SFKSEKIHL
-289 FVKSLTVIPFLALG
+289 FVKNLTVIPFLALG

-352 LFALVFVILLG
+352 LFSLVFVILLG
-363 MTSSLNNKKY
+363 MTSSLDNNKY
-373 LDVGNIKE
+373 LDVDNIKE
-381 ITLSDNNKLMKS
+381 ITLSDSNKLKKS
-393 GSTRDSELIKYIF
+393 GSTRDRELIKYIF
-406 DNCKNYDEYEENII
+406 DNCKNYDVYEENTI
-420 SVSIRNGSFTYYF
+420 SVSTRDGSFTYYF
-433 DLMFDD
+433 DFTFDN

-507 FYDNYSIN
+507 FYDNYSVN

-534 NNETM
+534 NKETM

-546 IYIYRVVVRDF
+546 MYIYRVVVRDF
-557 DSEEDYYLSGNNIQ
+557 DSGEDYYLSGNNIQ

-590 VCIRLYTSDR
+590 VCIRLYTYDR
-600 VYKLIINDF
+600 VYKLIVNDF
-609 DLLEEMKSYESEW
+609 DLLDEMKSYESEW

>member
-28 FLLPILTV
+28 FLLPILTF

-44 DSSDFVPGI
+44 DSSDFIPNI
-53 YHLSYLFIIG
+53 YHLSYLFIVG

-90 FPITKKQIFM
+90 FPITKRQIFM
-100 TNTVGGIGVLLI
+100 TNTVGGIGLILI

-189 NGSQFNDRADCIL
+189 NGSLFNNRESGVL
-202 YETRCINNDVNN
+202 YENRCINNDC
-214 DYYDI
+214 YDI

-232 YLLISKV
+232 YLLISKI
-239 FLNDS
+239 LNNN

-264 VGLSLFDRKKF
+264 VGLLLFDRKKF

-280 SFKNEKIHL
+280 SFKSEKIHL
-289 FVKSLTVIPFLALG
+289 FVKNLTVIPFLALG

-315 YMTYYI
+315 YMMYYI

-352 LFALVFVILLG
+352 LFSLVFVILLG
-363 MTSSLNNKKY
+363 MTSSLDNNKY
-373 LDVGNIKE
+373 LDVDNIKE
-381 ITLSDNNKLMKS
+381 ITLSDSNKLKKS
-393 GSTRDSELIKYIF
+393 GSTRDRELIKYIF
-406 DNCKNYDEYEENII
+406 DNCKNYDVYEENTI
-420 SVSIRNGSFTYYF
+420 SVSTRDGSFTYYF
-433 DLMFDD
+433 DFTFDN

-507 FYDNYSIN
+507 FYDNYSVN

-534 NNETM
+534 NKETM

-546 IYIYRVVVRDF
+546 MYIYRVVVRDF
-557 DSEEDYYLSGNNIQ
+557 DSGEDYYLSGNNIQ
-571 KLINVVMDKDLE
+571 KLINVVIDKDLE

-590 VCIRLYTSDR
+590 VCIRLYTYDR
-600 VYKLIINDF
+600 VYKLIVNDF
-609 DLLEEMKSYESEW
+609 DLLDEMKSYESEW

>member
-28 FLLPILTV
+28 FLLPILTF

-44 DSSDFVPGI
+44 DSSDFIPNI
-53 YHLSYLFIIG
+53 YHLSYLFIVG

-90 FPITKKQIFM
+90 FPITKRQIFM
-100 TNTVGGIGVLLI
+100 TNTVGGIGLILI

-189 NGSQFNDRADCIL
+189 NGSLFNNRESGVL
-202 YETRCINNDVNN
+202 YENRCINNDC
-214 DYYDI
+214 YDI

-232 YLLISKV
+232 YLLISKI
-239 FLNDS
+239 LNNN

-264 VGLSLFDRKKF
+264 VGLLLFDRKKF

-280 SFKNEKIHL
+280 SFKSEKIHL
-289 FVKSLTVIPFLALG
+289 FVKNLTVIPFLALG

-340 RVLNVFKSLLYT
+340 RVLNVFKSFLYT

-363 MTSSLNNKKY
+363 MISSLDNNKY
-373 LDVGNIKE
+373 LDVDNIKE
-381 ITLSDNNKLMKS
+381 ITLSDSNKLMKS
-393 GSTRDSELIKYIF
+393 GSTRDRELIKYIF
-406 DNCKNYDEYEENII
+406 DNCKNYDVYEENTI
-420 SVSIRNGSFTYYF
+420 SVSTRDGSFTYYF
-433 DLMFDD
+433 DFTFDN

-507 FYDNYSIN
+507 FYDNYSVN

-534 NNETM
+534 NKETM

-546 IYIYRVVVRDF
+546 MYIYRVVVRDF
-557 DSEEDYYLSGNNIQ
+557 DSGEDYYLSGNNIQ
-571 KLINVVMDKDLE
+571 KLINVVIDKDLE

-590 VCIRLYTSDR
+590 VCIRLYTYDR
-600 VYKLIINDF
+600 VYKLIVNDF
-609 DLLEEMKSYESEW
+609 DLLDEMKSYESEW

>member
-138 FDIFLLWTVAYI
+138 FDIFLLWNVAYI

-239 FLNDS
+239 
-244 KLNYNVSIV
+244 
-253 KTFVLSLIYIF
+253 
-264 VGLSLFDRKKF
+264 
-275 EIVET
+275 
-280 SFKNEKIHL
+280 
-289 FVKSLTVIPFLALG
+289 
-303 YLVFKES
+303 
-310 GFSFE
+310 
-315 YMTYYI
+315 
-321 LLLAIIITYLII
+321 
-333 YDLITRK
+333 
-340 RVLNVFKSLLYT
+340 
-352 LFALVFVILLG
+352 
-363 MTSSLNNKKY
+363 
-373 LDVGNIKE
+373 
-381 ITLSDNNKLMKS
+381 
-393 GSTRDSELIKYIF
+393 
-406 DNCKNYDEYEENII
+406 
-420 SVSIRNGSFTYYF
+420 
-433 DLMFDD
+433 
-439 SEYTYIVDKLN
+439 
-450 KDDYYKKSIDN
+450 
-461 SKPYVILD
+461 
-469 NLNNRVLRD
+469 
-478 SKLVNDIIM
+478 
-487 DYDLGYY
+487 
-494 DNGGNLLYGVDLY
+494 
-507 FYDNYSIN
+507 
-515 NLEVVVLD
+515 
-523 EELRHDLINYY
+523 
-534 NNETM
+534 
-539 EYLKSNN
+539 
-546 IYIYRVVVRDF
+546 
-557 DSEEDYYLSGNNIQ
+557 
-571 KLINVVMDKDLE
+571 
-583 LDFDKSY
+583 
-590 VCIRLYTSDR
+590 
-600 VYKLIINDF
+600 
-609 DLLEEMKSYESEW
+609 

>member
-28 FLLPILTV
+28 FLLPILTF

-44 DSSDFVPGI
+44 DSSDFIPNI
-53 YHLSYLFIIG
+53 YHLSYLFIVG

-90 FPITKKQIFM
+90 FPITKRQIFM
-100 TNTVGGIGVLLI
+100 TNTVGGIGLILI
-112 LNILN
+112 LNIFN

-189 NGSQFNDRADCIL
+189 NGSLFNNRESGVL
-202 YETRCINNDVNN
+202 YENRCINNDC
-214 DYYDI
+214 YDI

-232 YLLISKV
+232 YLLISKI
-239 FLNDS
+239 LNNN

-264 VGLSLFDRKKF
+264 VGLLLFDRKKF

-363 MTSSLNNKKY
+363 MTSSLDNKKY
-373 LDVGNIKE
+373 LDIDNIKE

-406 DNCKNYDEYEENII
+406 DNCKNYDVYEENTI
-420 SVSIRNGSFTYYF
+420 SVSTRDGSFTYYF
-433 DLMFDD
+433 DFTFDN

-507 FYDNYSIN
+507 FYDNYSVN

-534 NNETM
+534 NKETM

-546 IYIYRVVVRDF
+546 MYIYRVVVRDF
-557 DSEEDYYLSGNNIQ
+557 DSGEDYYLSGNNIQ

-590 VCIRLYTSDR
+590 VCIRLYTYDR
-600 VYKLIINDF
+600 VYKLIVNDF
-609 DLLEEMKSYESEW
+609 DLLDEMKSYESEW

>member
-28 FLLPILTV
+28 FLLPILTF

-44 DSSDFVPGI
+44 DSSDFIPNI
-53 YHLSYLFIIG
+53 YHLSYLFIVG

-90 FPITKKQIFM
+90 FPITKRQIFM
-100 TNTVGGIGVLLI
+100 TNTVGGIGLILI

-189 NGSQFNDRADCIL
+189 NGSLFNNRESGVL
-202 YETRCINNDVNN
+202 YENRCINNDC
-214 DYYDI
+214 YDI

-232 YLLISKV
+232 YLLISKI
-239 FLNDS
+239 LNNN

-264 VGLSLFDRKKF
+264 VGLLLFDRKKF

-280 SFKNEKIHL
+280 SFKSEKIHL
-289 FVKSLTVIPFLALG
+289 FVKNLTVIPFLALG

-352 LFALVFVILLG
+352 LFSLVFVILLG
-363 MTSSLNNKKY
+363 MTSSLDNNKY
-373 LDVGNIKE
+373 LDVDNIKE
-381 ITLSDNNKLMKS
+381 ITLSDSNKLKKS
-393 GSTRDSELIKYIF
+393 GSTRDRELIKYIF
-406 DNCKNYDEYEENII
+406 DNCKNYDVYEENTI
-420 SVSIRNGSFTYYF
+420 SVSTRDGSFTYYF
-433 DLMFDD
+433 DFTFDN

-507 FYDNYSIN
+507 FYDNYSVN

-534 NNETM
+534 NKETM
-539 EYLKSNN
+539 KYLKSNN
-546 IYIYRVVVRDF
+546 MYIYRVVVRDF
-557 DSEEDYYLSGNNIQ
+557 DSGEDYYLSGNNIQ

-590 VCIRLYTSDR
+590 VCIRLYTYDR
-600 VYKLIINDF
+600 VYKLIVNDF
-609 DLLEEMKSYESEW
+609 DLLDEMKSYESEW

>member
-28 FLLPILTV
+28 FLLPILTF

-44 DSSDFVPGI
+44 DSSDFIPNI
-53 YHLSYLFIIG
+53 YHLSYLFIVG

-90 FPITKKQIFM
+90 FPITKRQIFM
-100 TNTVGGIGVLLI
+100 TNTVGGIGLILI

-189 NGSQFNDRADCIL
+189 NGSLFNNRESGVL
-202 YETRCINNDVNN
+202 YENRCINNDC
-214 DYYDI
+214 YDI

-232 YLLISKV
+232 YLLISKI
-239 FLNDS
+239 LNNN

-264 VGLSLFDRKKF
+264 VGLLLFDRKKF

-280 SFKNEKIHL
+280 SFKSEKIHL
-289 FVKSLTVIPFLALG
+289 FVKNLTVIPFLALG

-352 LFALVFVILLG
+352 LFSLVFVILLG
-363 MTSSLNNKKY
+363 MTSSLDNNKY
-373 LDVGNIKE
+373 LDVDNIKE
-381 ITLSDNNKLMKS
+381 ITLSDSNKLKKS
-393 GSTRDSELIKYIF
+393 GSTRDRELIKYIF
-406 DNCKNYDEYEENII
+406 DNCKNYDVYEENTI
-420 SVSIRNGSFTYYF
+420 SVSTRDGSFTYYF
-433 DLMFDD
+433 DFAFDN

-507 FYDNYSIN
+507 FYDNYSVN

-534 NNETM
+534 NKETM

-546 IYIYRVVVRDF
+546 MYIYRVVVRDF
-557 DSEEDYYLSGNNIQ
+557 DSGEDYYLSGNNIQ
-571 KLINVVMDKDLE
+571 KLINVVIDKDLE

-590 VCIRLYTSDR
+590 VCIRLYTYDR
-600 VYKLIINDF
+600 VYKLIVNDF
-609 DLLEEMKSYESEW
+609 DLLDEMKSYESEW